1 MYKVKNVKN
10 ELSQKIMLYLFKKVT
25 HPYKLRNDLICGSC
39 EIKTVH
45 YGTETTTYLG
55 LKIWSIISDEIRESA
70 SLETFI

>member
-25 HPYKLRNDLICGSC
+25 HSCKLRNGLICGSC
-39 EIKTVH
+39 EIKTVR
-45 YGTETTTYLG
+45 YGTETITYLG